1 MEIKIVCGWLMM
13 VFVSI
18 WIKSVDCRDL
28 FMCFFLVG
36 LVLFVDW
43 RGFVFIVSVVI
54 RGLSV
59 DRFNRR
65 LLIVSLCDFIKK
77 DSSLNLRLCFVKIDV
92 N

>member
-18 WIKSVDCRDL
+18 WIKSVDWRDL

-43 RGFVFIVSVVI
+43 RGLVFIVSVVI

-65 LLIVSLCDFIKK
+65 LLNVSLCGFIKK